1 MLKLFQ
7 AAVWLRAITDMVSA
21 GNWSSPKPPWVVRY
35 QVRIA
40 PTAIVCTVAGSDSA
54 RSESG
59 ALGLPMFSVSQP
71 PPART
76 RAQTAPTISRIRLV
90 MRIVLVSSRG
100 RFAGSEVDLHE
111 AGEGP
116 EVGIREAVDPE
127 RERVTRETGHRGSV
141 ARVLGGREQIAPNH
155 ADAQAARA
163 EMERLELAPREGV
176 ADVE

>member
-1 MLKLFQ
+1 
-7 AAVWLRAITDMVSA
+7 
-21 GNWSSPKPPWVVRY
+21 
-35 QVRIA
+35 
-40 PTAIVCTVAGSDSA
+40 
-54 RSESG
+54 
-59 ALGLPMFSVSQP
+59 MFNVSQP

-127 RERVTRETGHRGSV
+127 RVRVPRETGHLGIV

-163 EMERLELAPREGV
+163 EMERLALAPGEGV
-176 ADVE
+176 ADVDLLELDVRPRFDEEIDGADAVIESLVVLDRLLPGAVWAVH